1 MSVFDSILDLVFPR
15 KCIFCGKVI
24 KRNDICNEC
33 REKLPYTK
41 GDEITQKLPY
51 VSACVSPLF
60 YENEVREAF
69 LRYKFSNE
77 QAYAAKFGR
86 FMADCVKNNLDY
98 EGIDVISC
106 VPLSKKRFRKRG
118 YNQSRLLAKEIS
130 ERLGIPEEE
139 LLRKIKDNPAQSKTK
154 SSKERLINV
163 AGVYS
168 MQKGADVERKT
179 VLLVD
184 DIVTTGATI
193 AECARILRRAG
204 AERVFAVTYARRR
217 D

>member
-15 KCIFCGKVI
+15 KCVFCGKVI
-24 KRNDICNEC
+24 KKSDICNEC
-33 REKLPYTK
+33 RAKLPYTK
-41 GDEITQKLPY
+41 GDEITQKLPF

-77 QAYAAKFGR
+77 QAYAVKFGK
-86 FMADCVKNNLDY
+86 FMAECVKNNLDY

-130 ERLGIPEEE
+130 ERLGIPEKE
-139 LLRKIKDNPAQSKTK
+139 LLKKNKDNLAQSKTK

-168 MQKGADVERKT
+168 MQRAADVNRKT

-193 AECARILRRAG
+193 SECARILRRAG
-204 AERVFAVTYARRR
+204 AERVFAVTYARHR

>member
-24 KRNDICNEC
+24 KKSDICNEC
-33 REKLPYTK
+33 RERLPYTK
-41 GDEITQKLPY
+41 GDEIRQKLPF

-60 YENEVREAF
+60 YENEAREAF
-69 LRYKFSNE
+69 LRYKFSGE
-77 QAYAAKFGR
+77 QAYAVRFGK
-86 FMADCVKNNLDY
+86 FMAECVQNNLDY

-130 ERLGIPEEE
+130 ERIGIPERE
-139 LLRKIKDNPAQSKTK
+139 LLKKNKDNLAQSKTK

-168 MQKGADVERKT
+168 MQRGADVERKT

-193 AECARILRRAG
+193 SECARILRREG
-204 AERVFAVTYARRR
+204 AERVFAVTYARHR